1 MQSKGEI
8 SMTIQETLARQLPLY
23 ARVLLKKGI
32 NLQKGQILV
41 INASVEASP
50 FASLLAEEAYRG
62 GAAQVVFNWYCNA
75 TTRLRYQYETQDKF
89 EAVPQWRSE
98 FNLYYYRKGAAFLS
112 LISADPYSMQ
122 DIDRKKIFAWQ
133 KAFHQAVKEYSDGM
147 MASRTNWLVAAV
159 PSPVWAKLL
168 YPELPEQEGLDKLWL
183 QILDVSHCLGTNPL
197 ADWDQHLEN
206 LKQRR
211 QWLTSQQFTALEY
224 TSPKGTKLTV
234 GLPEHHLWQGGAES
248 TTRGFLFNANIP
260 TEEVYSA
267 PQADRVDGVVR
278 STKPLVYN
286 GNLIEDFQLTFK
298 SGRVIAVQAAKGEA
312 VLKDLIQMDEG
323 ACRLGEVALVP
334 YHSPISLTNQI
345 FYETL
350 FDENAACHLALG
362 DSYPTCLE
370 NGPELSDEELK
381 KAGLNDSMIHVDF
394 MVGSPDLNITGIKK
408 DGTRVPVFING
419 DWA

>member
-1 MQSKGEI
+1 MDI
-8 SMTIQETLARQLPLY
+8 HETLARQLPLY
-23 ARVLLKKGI
+23 ARVLLEKGI
-32 NLQKGQILV
+32 NLQKDQILV
-41 INASVEASP
+41 INTPVESHS
-50 FASLLAEEAYRG
+50 FASLLAEEAYKA
-62 GAAQVVFNWYCNA
+62 GAAQVVFNWYCNE

-89 EAVPQWRSE
+89 ETVPQWRSE

-112 LISADPYSMQ
+112 LISADPYTMEG
-122 DIDRKKIFAWQ
+122 IDRKKIFAWQ

-159 PSPVWAKLL
+159 PGTVWAKLL
-168 YPELPEQEGLDKLWL
+168 YPELPEQEGMDKLWL
-183 QILDVSHCLGTNPL
+183 QILDVSRCLGDDPL
-197 ADWDQHLEN
+197 ADWDKHLAE

-211 QWLTSQQFTALEY
+211 EWLTAQQFTALEY

-234 GLPEHHLWQGGAES
+234 GLPEHHIWQGGAES

-267 PQADRVDGVVR
+267 PQADRVDGVVW

-286 GNLIEDFQLTFK
+286 GNLIENFRFTFQDGK
-298 SGRVIAVQAAKGEA
+298 VVDVQAEKGEDI
-312 VLKDLIQMDEG
+312 LKDLIQMDEG

-334 YHSPISLTNQI
+334 YHSPISLTNRI

-370 NGPELSDEELK
+370 NGPELTEEQLK

-394 MVGSPDLNITGIKK
+394 MVGSPDLTITGIKK
-408 DGTRVPVFING
+408 DGTKVPVFVDG

>member
-1 MQSKGEI
+1 MDI
-8 SMTIQETLARQLPLY
+8 HETLARQLPLY
-23 ARVLLKKGI
+23 ARVLLEKGI
-32 NLQKGQILV
+32 NLQKDQILV
-41 INASVEASP
+41 INTPVESHS
-50 FASLLAEEAYRG
+50 FASLLAEEAYKA
-62 GAAQVVFNWYCNA
+62 GAAQVVFNWYCNE

-89 EAVPQWRSE
+89 ETVPQWRSE

-112 LISADPYSMQ
+112 LISADPYTMEG
-122 DIDRKKIFAWQ
+122 IDRKKIFAWQ

-159 PSPVWAKLL
+159 PGTVWAKLL
-168 YPELPEQEGLDKLWL
+168 YPELPEQEGMDKLWL
-183 QILDVSHCLGTNPL
+183 QILDVSRCLGDDPL
-197 ADWDQHLEN
+197 ADWDKHLAE

-211 QWLTSQQFTALEY
+211 EWLTAQQFTALEY

-234 GLPEHHLWQGGAES
+234 GLPEHHIWQGGAES

-267 PQADRVDGVVR
+267 PQADRVDGVVW

-286 GNLIEDFQLTFK
+286 GNLIENFRFTFQDGK
-298 SGRVIAVQAAKGEA
+298 VVDVQAEKGEDI
-312 VLKDLIQMDEG
+312 LKDLIQMDEG

-334 YHSPISLTNQI
+334 YHSPISLTNRI

-370 NGPELSDEELK
+370 NGPELTEEELK

-394 MVGSPDLNITGIKK
+394 MVGSPDLTITGIKK
-408 DGTRVPVFING
+408 DGTKVPVFVDG

>member
-1 MQSKGEI
+1 MDI
-8 SMTIQETLARQLPLY
+8 HETLARQLPLY
-23 ARVLLKKGI
+23 ARVLLQKGI

-41 INASVEASP
+41 VNAPVEASK
-50 FASLLAEEAYRG
+50 FAALLAEEAYKG
-62 GAAQVVFNWYCNA
+62 GAGQVVFNWYCNA
-75 TTRLRYQYETQDKF
+75 ATRLRYQYETQDKF
-89 EAVPQWRSE
+89 ETVPQWRSA
-98 FNLYYYRKGAAFLS
+98 FNLDYYRKGAAFLS
-112 LISADPYSMQ
+112 LISADPYTMEG
-122 DIDRKKIFAWQ
+122 IDRKKIFAWQ

-159 PSPVWAKLL
+159 PGAVWAKLL
-168 YPELPEQEGLDKLWL
+168 YPELPEQEAMDQLWL
-183 QILDVSHCLGTNPL
+183 QILDSSRCLGTDPL
-197 ADWDQHLEN
+197 ADWDKHLAE

-211 QWLTSQQFTALEY
+211 EWLTAQQFTALEY
-224 TSPKGTKLTV
+224 TSKQGTKLTV
-234 GLPEHHLWQGGAES
+234 GLPEHHLWQGGSES

-267 PQADRVDGVVR
+267 PQADRVDGVVW

-286 GNLIEDFQLTFK
+286 GNLIENFRFTFK
-298 SGRVIAVQAAKGEA
+298 DGKVVEVQAEKGEA
-312 VLKDLIQMDEG
+312 ILKDLIRMDEG

-334 YHSPISLTNQI
+334 YHSPISLTGKL

-362 DSYPTCLE
+362 DAYPTCLE
-370 NGPELSDEELK
+370 NGPELTEEELK

-394 MVGSPDLNITGIKK
+394 MVGSPDLAITGVKK
-408 DGTRVPVFING
+408 DGTKVPVFVNG

>member
-1 MQSKGEI
+1 ME
-8 SMTIQETLARQLPLY
+8 IQETLARQLPLY
-23 ARVLLKKGI
+23 ARVLLQKGI
-32 NLQKGQILV
+32 NLQKDQILV
-41 INASVEASP
+41 INAPVEAHS
-50 FASLLAEEAYRG
+50 FASLLAEEAYKV

-89 EAVPQWRSE
+89 ETVPGWRSE

-112 LISADPYSMQ
+112 LISADPCSMQ
-122 DIDRKKIFAWQ
+122 GIDRKKIFAWQ

-159 PSPVWAKLL
+159 PSTVWAKLL
-168 YPELPEQEGLDKLWL
+168 YPQLPEKEGLDKLWL
-183 QILDVSHCLGTNPL
+183 QILDVSRCLGNDPL
-197 ADWDQHLEN
+197 ADWDKHLET

-211 QWLTSQQFTALEY
+211 EWLTAQQFTALEY
-224 TSPKGTKLTV
+224 ASGKGTKLTV
-234 GLPEHHLWQGGAES
+234 GLPDHHIWQGGTES

-267 PQADRVDGVVR
+267 PQADRVDGVVW

-286 GNLIEDFQLTFK
+286 GNLIEDFQFTFK
-298 SGRVIAVQAAKGEA
+298 NGKVVDVQAAKGQEI
-312 VLKDLIQMDEG
+312 LEDLIKMDEG

-370 NGPELSDEELK
+370 KSPERSEEELK

-394 MVGSPDLNITGIKK
+394 MVGGPDLTITGIRK
-408 DGTRVPVFING
+408 DGTRVPVFVDG

>member
-1 MQSKGEI
+1 MDI
-8 SMTIQETLARQLPLY
+8 HETLARQLPLY
-23 ARVLLKKGI
+23 ARVLLEKGI
-32 NLQKGQILV
+32 NLQKDQILV
-41 INASVEASP
+41 INTPVEAHS
-50 FASLLAEEAYRG
+50 FASLLAEEAYKA
-62 GAAQVVFNWYCNA
+62 GAAQVVFNWYCNE

-89 EAVPQWRSE
+89 ETVPQWRSE

-112 LISADPYSMQ
+112 LISADPYTMEG
-122 DIDRKKIFAWQ
+122 IDRKKIFAWQ
-133 KAFHQAVKEYSDGM
+133 KAFHQAVKEYSNGM

-159 PSPVWAKLL
+159 PGTVWAKLL
-168 YPELPEQEGLDKLWL
+168 YPELPEQEGMDKLWL
-183 QILDVSHCLGTNPL
+183 QILDVSRCLGDDPL
-197 ADWDQHLEN
+197 ADWDKHLAE

-211 QWLTSQQFTALEY
+211 EWLTAHQFTALEY

-234 GLPEHHLWQGGAES
+234 GLPEHHIWQGGAES
-248 TTRGFLFNANIP
+248 TTQGFLFNANIP

-267 PQADRVDGVVR
+267 PQADRVDGVVW

-286 GNLIEDFQLTFK
+286 GNLIENFRFTFQDGK
-298 SGRVIAVQAAKGEA
+298 VVDVQAEKGEDI
-312 VLKDLIQMDEG
+312 LKDLIQMDEG

-334 YHSPISLTNQI
+334 YHSPISLTNRI

-370 NGPELSDEELK
+370 NGPELTEEELK

-394 MVGSPDLNITGIKK
+394 MVGSPDLTITGIKK
-408 DGTRVPVFING
+408 DGTKVPVFVDG

>member
-1 MQSKGEI
+1 
-8 SMTIQETLARQLPLY
+8 MTIQETLARQLPLY
-23 ARVLLKKGI
+23 ARVLLEKGI

-41 INASVEASP
+41 INAPVEASP
-50 FASLLAEEAYRG
+50 FASLLAEEAYKG

-89 EAVPQWRSE
+89 ETVPQWRSE

-122 DIDRKKIFAWQ
+122 GIDRKKIFAWQ

-168 YPELPEQEGLDKLWL
+168 YPELPEQEGMDKLWL
-183 QILDVSHCLGTNPL
+183 QILDVSRCLGADPL
-197 ADWDQHLEN
+197 ADWDRHLEN

-211 QWLTSQQFTALEY
+211 QWLTAQQFTALEY
-224 TSPKGTKLTV
+224 TSPNGTKLSV

-248 TTRGFLFNANIP
+248 TARGFLFNANIP

-267 PQADRVDGVVR
+267 PQANRVDGVVR

-286 GNLIEDFQLTFK
+286 GNLIEDFQFTFK
-298 SGRVIAVQAAKGEA
+298 NGKVMAVQAAKGEA
-312 VLKDLIQMDEG
+312 ILKDLIRMDEG

-394 MVGSPDLNITGIKK
+394 MVGSPDLDITGIKK
-408 DGTRVPVFING
+408 DGTKVPVFING

>member
-1 MQSKGEI
+1 MDI
-8 SMTIQETLARQLPLY
+8 HETLARQLPLY
-23 ARVLLKKGI
+23 ARVLLEKGI
-32 NLQKGQILV
+32 NLQKDQILV
-41 INASVEASP
+41 INTPVESHS
-50 FASLLAEEAYRG
+50 FASLLAEEAYKA
-62 GAAQVVFNWYCNA
+62 GAAQVVFNWYCNE

-89 EAVPQWRSE
+89 ETVPQWRSE

-112 LISADPYSMQ
+112 LISADPYTMEG
-122 DIDRKKIFAWQ
+122 IDRKKIFAWQ

-159 PSPVWAKLL
+159 PGTVWAKLL
-168 YPELPEQEGLDKLWL
+168 YPELPEQEGMDKLWL
-183 QILDVSHCLGTNPL
+183 QILDVSRCLGDDPL
-197 ADWDQHLEN
+197 ADWDKHLAE

-211 QWLTSQQFTALEY
+211 EWLTAQQFTALEY

-234 GLPEHHLWQGGAES
+234 GLPEHHIWQGGAES

-267 PQADRVDGVVR
+267 PQADRVDGVVW

-286 GNLIEDFQLTFK
+286 GNLIENFRFTFQDGK
-298 SGRVIAVQAAKGEA
+298 VVDVQAEKGEDI
-312 VLKDLIQMDEG
+312 LKDLIQMDEG

-334 YHSPISLTNQI
+334 YHSPISLTNRI

-370 NGPELSDEELK
+370 NGPELTEEELK

-394 MVGSPDLNITGIKK
+394 MVGSPDLTITGIRK
-408 DGTRVPVFING
+408 DGTRVPVFVDG

>member
-1 MQSKGEI
+1 
-8 SMTIQETLARQLPLY
+8 MTIQETLARQLPLY
-23 ARVLLKKGI
+23 ARVLLQKGI
-32 NLQKGQILV
+32 NLQKDQILV
-41 INASVEASP
+41 INAPVEASP
-50 FASLLAEEAYRG
+50 FASLLAEEAYKA

-75 TTRLRYQYETQDKF
+75 ATRLRYEYESQDKF
-89 EAVPQWRSE
+89 ETVPGWRSD

-122 DIDRKKIFAWQ
+122 GIDRKKIFAWQ

-159 PSPVWAKLL
+159 PSTIWARLL
-168 YPELPEQEGLDKLWL
+168 YPELSEKEGLDKLWL
-183 QILDVSHCLGTNPL
+183 QILDVSRCLGKDPL
-197 ADWDQHLEN
+197 ADWDKHLAD

-211 QWLTSQQFTALEY
+211 EWLTAQQFTALEY
-224 TSPKGTKLTV
+224 TSKKGTKLTV
-234 GLPEHHLWQGGAES
+234 GLPKHHIWQGGAES

-267 PQADRVDGVVR
+267 PQADRVDGVVW

-286 GNLIEDFQLTFK
+286 GNLIEDFRFTFK
-298 SGRVIAVQAAKGEA
+298 DGKVVDVQAAKGQEI
-312 VLKDLIQMDEG
+312 LEDLIKVDEG

-350 FDENAACHLALG
+350 F
-362 DSYPTCLE
+362 
-370 NGPELSDEELK
+370 
-381 KAGLNDSMIHVDF
+381 
-394 MVGSPDLNITGIKK
+394 
-408 DGTRVPVFING
+408 
-419 DWA
+419 

>member
-1 MQSKGEI
+1 MDI
-8 SMTIQETLARQLPLY
+8 HETLARQLPLY
-23 ARVLLKKGI
+23 ARVLLEKGI
-32 NLQKGQILV
+32 NLQKDQILV
-41 INASVEASP
+41 INTPVESHS
-50 FASLLAEEAYRG
+50 FASLLAEEAYKA
-62 GAAQVVFNWYCNA
+62 GAAQVVFNWYCNE

-89 EAVPQWRSE
+89 ETVPQWRSE

-112 LISADPYSMQ
+112 LISADPYTMEG
-122 DIDRKKIFAWQ
+122 IDRKKIFAWQ

-159 PSPVWAKLL
+159 PGTVWAKLL
-168 YPELPEQEGLDKLWL
+168 YPELPEQEGMDKLWL
-183 QILDVSHCLGTNPL
+183 QILDVSRCLGDDPL
-197 ADWDQHLEN
+197 ADWDKHLAE

-211 QWLTSQQFTALEY
+211 EWLTAQQFTALEY

-234 GLPEHHLWQGGAES
+234 GLPEHHIWQGGAES

-267 PQADRVDGVVR
+267 PQADRVDGVVW

-286 GNLIEDFQLTFK
+286 GNLIENFRFTFQDGK
-298 SGRVIAVQAAKGEA
+298 VVDVQAEKGEDI
-312 VLKDLIQMDEG
+312 LKDLIQMDEG
-323 ACRLGEVALVP
+323 TCRLGEVALVP
-334 YHSPISLTNQI
+334 YHSPISLTNKI

-370 NGPELSDEELK
+370 NGPELTEEELK

-394 MVGSPDLNITGIKK
+394 MVGSPDLTITGIKK
-408 DGTRVPVFING
+408 DGTKVPVFVDG